1 MNQMRFIIA
10 LTAALLLA
18 SLTSAQPRQP
28 TIDVQDYQVDLELIP
43 QNSYLRGTAKIRF
56 KVLEDAVSVPF
67 ELSSRL
73 SLIEVNDEAGEVYS
87 PRFDNLDSSRMLVR
101 GTEPFKKGSER
112 QLTFLFDGTLESE
125 QYAYLDDTP
134 SSEKAVIG
142 TDGALLLTEGKWFP
156 SHQLALDSAQVQ
168 LKISVPL
175 GFSVVAPGKLQA
187 LDNEGVNEIFRWHS
201 DRPLNGVP
209 VTVRRYFRQSF
220 PEKGSEL
227 TFFVTE
233 DFDGDLKPL
242 AQSAAEIIEFFR
254 SLFGDLPNGNAINLV
269 QVGNI
274 DIPSATSDGL
284 ILLDDQLLMARQIPL
299 MKLARL
305 LAKQWWKHNL
315 YIGGGFDAW
324 LQDGFA
330 SYAALHYIEV
340 KHPDR
345 FDLELAKMAVEALK
359 YEEQA
364 PISGGLALGPGSPQY
379 ESIVEAKGAWVLYM
393 LRQLTGDK
401 QFQQWF
407 QDWYRTHAGGVVTT
421 PQLVDFAN
429 LKTGED
435 YSWFFLQWVESTGV
449 PEFRVDYKIF
459 KKTAAGFKIRGQI
472 KQELDLFRMPID
484 VSIETKGE
492 AEEKR
497 VFVSGKNTN
506 FLWETET
513 MPVKILLDPKGKVLR
528 GSQMMRVSVYIA
540 LGEELRQRGEYV
552 SAIREF
558 ERAKALDERS
568 SYAHFRLGETFFL
581 QHSYSNAANSLRM
594 ALDGDLKPEWVETW
608 THIYLGKI
616 YDVLGQRQR
625 AQAEYQKAINSG
637 IDYNGAQAEAQK
649 YSREPFS
656 KPRTLI
662 N

>member
-1 MNQMRFIIA
+1 MMTKRFFTTGAA
-10 LTAALLLA
+10 LLLLA
-18 SLTSAQPRQP
+18 SLASAQPRQP
-28 TIDVQDYQVDLELIP
+28 RIDVQDYQMDLELIP

-73 SLIEVNDEAGEVYS
+73 SLIEVTDEAGEVYS

-101 GTEPFKKGSER
+101 GTEPFKKGTER
-112 QLTFLFDGTLESE
+112 ILTFLFDGILESE

-134 SSEKAVIG
+134 SSERAVIG
-142 TDGALLLTEGKWFP
+142 PQGALLLSEGKWFP
-156 SHQLALDSAQVQ
+156 SHELAFDSAQVR
-168 LKISVPL
+168 LEVSVPL
-175 GFSVVAPGKLQA
+175 GFSVVAPGQLQG
-187 LDNEGVNEIFRWHS
+187 LENEGVNEIFRWHS

-209 VTVRRYFRQSF
+209 VTVGRYFRQSF
-220 PEKGSEL
+220 AEESSEL

-233 DFDGDLKPL
+233 DYDGDLKPL
-242 AQSAAEIIEFFR
+242 AEAADEIVEFFT
-254 SLFGDLPNGNAINLV
+254 SLFGDLPNGNELNLV

-274 DIPSATSDGL
+274 EIPSATSEGL
-284 ILLDDQLLMARQIPL
+284 ILLDDRVLTAHQIPR
-299 MKLARL
+299 MQLARL

-315 YIGGGFDAW
+315 YVRGGFDAW

-330 SYAALHYIEV
+330 SYAALRYIEV
-340 KHPDR
+340 KHPQG

-359 YEEQA
+359 YEAQA
-364 PISGGLALGPGSPQY
+364 PISAGFTLEPGSPRY
-379 ESIVEAKGAWVLYM
+379 GSIVEAKGAWVLYM
-393 LRQLTGDK
+393 LRQLTGEE
-401 QFQQWF
+401 QFHQWF
-407 QDWYRTHAGGVVTT
+407 QDWYRTNAGGVVTT
-421 PQLVDFAN
+421 PELVEYAN

-449 PEFRVDYKIF
+449 PEFRIDYRVF
-459 KKTAAGFKIRGQI
+459 KKSAGGFKIRGQV
-472 KQELDLFRMPID
+472 KQEQELFRMPME
-484 VSIETKGE
+484 VRIETKGE

-497 VFVSGKNTN
+497 ILVNGKNTS

-513 MPVKILLDPKGKVLR
+513 MPVRLHLDPKGKVLR
-528 GSQMMRVSVYIA
+528 GSQMIRVSVYIA
-540 LGEELRQRGEYV
+540 LGEELRERGEYL
-552 SAIREF
+552 SAIGEF
-558 ERAKALDERS
+558 EKAKALDERS

-581 QHSYSNAANSLRM
+581 QHSYSNAANSLRT
-594 ALDGDLKPEWVETW
+594 ALNGDLKPEWVETW

-637 IDYNGAQAEAQK
+637 IDYNGAQAEARK
-649 YSREPFS
+649 YSNEPFS
-656 KPRTLI
+656 KPTTLI